1 MFLREIRKIENYC
14 QLWDLKINTNK
25 TKAMI
30 FEKGRRTHYDFYI
43 NNTALELVDSFKY
56 LGITLFKNGNWYRS
70 QKCIAQ
76 HASFALNNLFNV
88 FQNIELPTS
97 QKCKLF
103 DSLVA
108 SILNFGAEIW
118 GSHNATDIELIHT
131 KFLRYV
137 LRVKKSTNLS
147 ALYGE
152 LGRFP
157 LAVFRKTIM
166 IKYWIKILHQNNSSL
181 VKRIFVMLK
190 NDCDA
195 NINYN
200 GHNWAYQIK
209 TILQQHGLEYIWN
222 NQFDMEIPF
231 YTIKQRIFDMYL
243 QKWYSDINNSS
254 RMQTYSLF
262 KHNFELEKYLKLNME
277 AKYKT
282 AFARFRTSSHNLAI
296 ETGRYENIPRDQRTC
311 KSCNMNAIENE
322 YHFLLVCPKYRELR
336 IKYFKQYF
344 CHWPTIHKLENLLS
358 ATSNTIIN
366 NLAKYIFFASKI
378 RLS

>member
-1 MFLREIRKIENYC
+1 
-14 QLWDLKINTNK
+14 
-25 TKAMI
+25 
-30 FEKGRRTHYDFYI
+30 
-43 NNTALELVDSFKY
+43 
-56 LGITLFKNGNWYRS
+56 
-70 QKCIAQ
+70 
-76 HASFALNNLFNV
+76 
-88 FQNIELPTS
+88 
-97 QKCKLF
+97 
-103 DSLVA
+103 
-108 SILNFGAEIW
+108 
-118 GSHNATDIELIHT
+118 
-131 KFLRYV
+131 
-137 LRVKKSTNLS
+137 
-147 ALYGE
+147 
-152 LGRFP
+152 
-157 LAVFRKTIM
+157 
-166 IKYWIKILHQNNSSL
+166 
-181 VKRIFVMLK
+181 
-190 NDCDA
+190 
-195 NINYN
+195 
-200 GHNWAYQIK
+200 
-209 TILQQHGLEYIWN
+209 
-222 NQFDMEIPF
+222 MEIPF